1 MALRTVSRLALDM
14 LDMEALSAIW
24 KLCHMND
31 IHVSYTGEEFFHNK
45 DPDRGHIV
53 IVIINYALEN
63 V

>member
-31 IHVSYTGEEFFHNK
+31 YSYTGEEFFHNK
-45 DPDRGHIV
+45 DPDRGHIL